1 MSNAKDDPMIFHAS
15 LPADQPRV
23 AAQVLA
29 RILGGMAMPFPPGG
43 SESWMAWS
51 ADGLTELEVSR
62 RGFEII
68 RGAREIEFHPSSH
81 GSRASDWHV
90 AIGTPVPGDEVLR
103 IAAEAGWPARLCQ
116 RGNFFHC
123 IEVWIEGAAVIEV
136 LDPSMQAEYRASMT
150 PANWRTSFGLES
162 AA

>member
-1 MSNAKDDPMIFHAS
+1 MIFHAS
-15 LPADQPRV
+15 LPADQPNV
-23 AAQVLA
+23 VAQVLA
-29 RILGGMAMPFPPGG
+29 RILGGTAMPFPPGG

-68 RGAREIEFHPSSH
+68 RGAHEIEFRPNSH
-81 GSRASDWHV
+81 GARASDWHV
-90 AIGTPVPGDEVLR
+90 AIGTTVPGEEVLR